1 MNYFGNWEKDNLL
14 SEMKEFLG
22 SHQPHELLEIVTV
35 AIEQAD
41 HHENP

>member
-1 MNYFGNWEKDNLL
+1 
-14 SEMKEFLG
+14 MKEFLG
-22 SHQPHELLEIVTV
+22 THAPHELLEIATV